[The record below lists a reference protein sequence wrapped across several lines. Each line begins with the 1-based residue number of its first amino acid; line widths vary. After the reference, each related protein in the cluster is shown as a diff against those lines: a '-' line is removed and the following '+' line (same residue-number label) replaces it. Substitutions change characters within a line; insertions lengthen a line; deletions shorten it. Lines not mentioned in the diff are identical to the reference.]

1 MSERMTI
8 NYDKKP
14 CYDILFTA
22 SFEDL
27 PEESPIESSEETILP
42 TPSEMGIDFTDS
54 NAPEFQ

>member
-1 MSERMTI
+1 MDL
-8 NYDKKP
+8 DKELNLGGST
-14 CYDILFTA
+14 D
-22 SFEDL
+22 FEDL